1 MLGASS
7 DVRMSAWL
15 PPVPAVPGAVAEG
28 PPCLTDDDELV
39 PPPCWTSH
47 SDSRGEKSQTLELLD
62 SWLLR
67 LRLL

>member
-7 DVRMSAWL
+7 EAPMSIGPLLVAA
-15 PPVPAVPGAVAEG
+15 VPAAVNG
-28 PPCLTDDDELV
+28 PPCRVEDDELV
-39 PPPCWTSH
+39 PCWTSQ
-47 SDSRGEKSQTLELLD
+47 SDSRGEKSQTRELLE